1 MNNSDK
7 YKLLLIDF
15 EERKDLYFKEQSLKA
30 RSYIATSQYT
40 DNWVWRKIENN
51 RVSNKELLMARSNKR
66 LENIH
71 RRVQLVPKNEKLY
84 ETTSG
89 KSSRK

>member
-1 MNNSDK
+1 
-7 YKLLLIDF
+7 
-15 EERKDLYFKEQSLKA
+15 
-30 RSYIATSQYT
+30 
-40 DNWVWRKIENN
+40 
-51 RVSNKELLMARSNKR
+51 MARSNKR
-66 LENIH
+66 LEDIH